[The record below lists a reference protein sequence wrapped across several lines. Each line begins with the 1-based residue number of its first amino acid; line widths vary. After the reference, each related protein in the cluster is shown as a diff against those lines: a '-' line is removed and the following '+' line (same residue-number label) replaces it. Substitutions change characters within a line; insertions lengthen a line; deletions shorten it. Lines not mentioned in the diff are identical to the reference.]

1 MIGSI
6 NGKIIRI
13 DGVTVLIEA
22 SGVGYEVDMPVLCMN
37 DFTAG
42 KTVFVYTH
50 HVVRADAQ
58 VLYSNKTNKQRT

>member
-37 DFTAG
+37 DFTVG
-42 KTVFVYTH
+42 KTVF
-50 HVVRADAQ
+50 
-58 VLYSNKTNKQRT
+58 L